1 MKKVSKTEA
10 ELKKSVAYKK
20 NRVEFPRVECIFA
33 IFSLLNVLRV
43 ISRKNRNKN
52 GITPYQLGV
61 CLPNTGNSLP
71 LTH

>member
-43 ISRKNRNKN
+43 ISRKKQKQKRHNPISA
-52 GITPYQLGV
+52 GGL
-61 CLPNTGNSLP
+61 
-71 LTH
+71 LTKYG